1 MVGVQRAFVFLSELD
16 FKSDIQSFRVM
27 WQLLQSKHQVNWSKY
42 KWILKQS
49 FFWDTMY
56 IITCKQ
62 ICRKQKITTSNAPS
76 DVAEVQPL
84 LLEKP
89 RRAENRMRAFLA
101 FTRGFSQTCTNKQ
114 NLPPY
119 VFSGYIKEK
128 IDRYTNIVPSASWKT
143 LFAILR
149 TISNFNLDWEAPTV
163 SPICKIGFAP
173 PHKVLLR
180 FFLRSVSSKTFGPF
194 AKYHFWRSSAS
205 LFGRDQICSAEVPD
219 QNWCF
224 TKLSSSWSS
233 FSSSDDY
240 LQHCWQDFN

>member
-1 MVGVQRAFVFLSELD
+1 MLHLSC
-16 FKSDIQSFRVM
+16 
-27 WQLLQSKHQVNWSKY
+27 WSSTLALGKA
-42 KWILKQS
+42 S
-49 FFWDTMY
+49 AS
-56 IITCKQ
+56 
-62 ICRKQKITTSNAPS
+62 RKQDACLSGFHSRILANMHKQTKFTSICF
-76 DVAEVQPL
+76 
-84 LLEKP
+84 
-89 RRAENRMRAFLA
+89 FLDIS
-101 FTRGFSQTCTNKQ
+101 RK
-114 NLPPY
+114 
-119 VFSGYIKEK
+119 K
-128 IDRYTNIVPSASWKT
+128 IDRYTNIVPSASWRT

-224 TKLSSSWSS
+224 TKFSSSRSL
-233 FSSSDDY
+233 FSSSDDIMI
-240 LQHCWQDFN
+240 